1 MTLNIVCFRFR
12 CDDANASM
20 REIVADLH
28 ESGIAAPSTT
38 MIGSE
43 LAIRVAIVNH
53 RTDTPDL
60 DAMFEA
66 VLKFG
71 AARISSP

>member
-12 CDDANASM
+12 CDDANAVNA
-20 REIVADLH
+20 EIVADLH

-38 MIGSE
+38 MIAGE

-71 AARISSP
+71 ATRISSP